1 MASEDVVTGG
11 TSVIGG
17 AGAGAAIGAEI
28 GALGGPIGIV
38 GGAVIGGA
46 VGLVAGAFGIG
57 SNKKKRKAR
66 KLAAQSRA
74 IQNLILRKGLV
85 VDYIQSSAVA
95 AVGAVASGAG
105 TQNTSGSM
113 GVLSSLQTQALSALK
128 VNAELFKR
136 NESVIKLQEQAE
148 KLSAISSGI
157 MSAGQ
162 AAGSFL
168 ASPGMDWGKAATT
181 PKYVGN
187 PTGYGGYS
195 PSAPI
200 QNTPFVSSF

>member
-1 MASEDVVTGG
+1 MASEDVFTGG

-17 AGAGAAIGAEI
+17 AASGFAVAG
-28 GALGGPIGIV
+28 PV
-38 GGAVIGGA
+38 GAVIGGA

-66 KLAAQSRA
+66 RLAAQSRA

-85 VDYIQSSAVA
+85 VDYVQSSAVA

-128 VNAELFKR
+128 VNTELFKR
-136 NESVIKLQEQAE
+136 NESVIKLNEQAE
-148 KLSAISSGI
+148 KMSAISSGI
-157 MSAGQ
+157 MSA
-162 AAGSFL
+162 ASSAGSLL
-168 ASPGMDWGKAATT
+168 ASPGMSWGAASASSTNAFTAQANAMGVHNPYPST
-181 PKYVGN
+181 PKVTMN
-187 PTGYGGYS
+187 S
-195 PSAPI
+195 
-200 QNTPFVSSF
+200 SSF